1 MGAIVD
7 DEIVGYQQISHSAS
21 TAFTIAG
28 TNVYRARVV
37 VEDGDI
43 RWRPDGATTAP
54 TASVGFLERQ
64 GNVFDITQPDLA
76 AWRSI
81 PTGGTVKL
89 SVLFFSKVP

>member
-1 MGAIVD
+1 VGAIVD

-43 RWRPDGATTAP
+43 RWRPEGAT
-54 TASVGFLERQ
+54 
-64 GNVFDITQPDLA
+64 
-76 AWRSI
+76 
-81 PTGGTVKL
+81 
-89 SVLFFSKVP
+89 